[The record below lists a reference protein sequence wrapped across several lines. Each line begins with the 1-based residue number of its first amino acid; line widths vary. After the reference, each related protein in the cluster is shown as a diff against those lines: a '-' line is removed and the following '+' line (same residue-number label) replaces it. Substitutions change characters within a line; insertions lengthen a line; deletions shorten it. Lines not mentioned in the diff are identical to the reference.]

1 MQLESMNGTFAQH
14 VTGLDWWR
22 QNGDEAQAFL
32 RRAYSEHPV
41 LILRRQ
47 ILNEPELL
55 EFGQC
60 VGTPGIYAETHWQSE
75 LPEVVLVSNM
85 RNADGEWIGGLSNN
99 ELQWHTDQSYYAVPV
114 TGCFLYATVVLN
126 SGGQTTWASLY
137 DAYDAL
143 PANLKTMADHAV
155 GTFSYRR
162 RVQSGSYK
170 DDNHNRD
177 RINKT
182 PDVKH
187 QLVHTHPVTGRKAL
201 FIDPNTV
208 TTIDGMP
215 DDEASDF
222 LDELLHYAT
231 RPENTYCHEWEV
243 GDLVLWD
250 NAAVLHRREPF
261 PNAENRLLK
270 WMILE
275 LSPQEHIVPGSID

>member
-1 MQLESMNGTFAQH
+1 MRLEPMNGTFAQH
-14 VTGLDWWR
+14 VTGLDWWQ
-22 QNGDEAQAFL
+22 QNGEEAITFL
-32 RRAYSEHPV
+32 RQAYGEHPV

-47 ILNEPELL
+47 ILNEAELL
-55 EFGQC
+55 QFGRSI
-60 VGTPGIYAETHWQSE
+60 GTPRIYAETHWQSE
-75 LPEVVLVSNM
+75 YPEVVLVSNM
-85 RNADGEWIGGLSNN
+85 RNADGKFIGGLSNN
-99 ELQWHTDQSYYAVPV
+99 ELTWHTDQSYYAEPM
-114 TGCFLYATVVLN
+114 TGCFLYATVVPR
-126 SGGQTTWASLY
+126 SGGQTTWANLY
-137 DAYDAL
+137 GAYDAL
-143 PANLKTMADHAV
+143 PTKLRTMAEGAV

-162 RVQSGSYK
+162 RTQGGSYK

-177 RINKT
+177 RLKHT

-187 QLVHTHPVTGRKAL
+187 RLVHTHPVTGRKAL

-222 LDELLHYAT
+222 LEELLQYAI

-261 PNAENRLLK
+261 PGSENRLLK
-270 WMILE
+270 RMILQ
-275 LSPQEHIVPGSID
+275 LSPQEHIVPGPI